1 MFCSREG
8 HDNTLAYIQRQ
19 LTFTILSAE
28 AVRTN
33 TFVNVRSL
41 VETRTTIKT
50 RVRVTNWHH
59 CWKRNVNKLMHGL
72 FEEHLAN
79 FSKDLLQPLS
89 YGSVIYTRWT
99 TFTLRSNTFVFYSLV
114 FFCCKYN
121 DNKLYNSTPNHS
133 WNIKIY
139 VHVYSHVDMLRET
152 LFSVGCRLPFASYV
166 SAYFIFLMP
175 YIGDCENQTEI
186 MSRKNHCILAAL
198 LSTSLTFA
206 VDSWKSR

>member
-8 HDNTLAYIQRQ
+8 YDNTLAYIQRQ

-59 CWKRNVNKLMHGL
+59 RWKRNVNKLMQGL
-72 FEEHLAN
+72 LEEHLAN
-79 FSKDLLQPLS
+79 FSKDLLQPLP

-99 TFTLRSNTFVFYSLV
+99 TFTLV
-114 FFCCKYN
+114 FFFA
-121 DNKLYNSTPNHS
+121 
-133 WNIKIY
+133 NIMIKNCIIVRQTIHEILKFMY
-139 VHVYSHVDMLRET
+139 M
-152 LFSVGCRLPFASYV
+152 
-166 SAYFIFLMP
+166 
-175 YIGDCENQTEI
+175 YIHMWIC
-186 MSRKNHCILAAL
+186 
-198 LSTSLTFA
+198 
-206 VDSWKSR
+206 

>member
-50 RVRVTNWHH
+50 RVRVTNWNH

-99 TFTLRSNTFVFYSLV
+99 MFTLRSNTFVFYSLV
-114 FFCCKYN
+114 FFFA
-121 DNKLYNSTPNHS
+121 
-133 WNIKIY
+133 NIMIINCIIVRQTIHEILKFMY
-139 VHVYSHVDMLRET
+139 M
-152 LFSVGCRLPFASYV
+152 
-166 SAYFIFLMP
+166 
-175 YIGDCENQTEI
+175 YIHMWIC
-186 MSRKNHCILAAL
+186 
-198 LSTSLTFA
+198 
-206 VDSWKSR
+206 

>member
-8 HDNTLAYIQRQ
+8 YDNTLAYIQRQ

-59 CWKRNVNKLMHGL
+59 RWERNVNKLMQGL
-72 FEEHLAN
+72 LEEDLAN
-79 FSKDLLQPLS
+79 FSKDLLQPLP

-99 TFTLRSNTFVFYSLV
+99 TFTLV
-114 FFCCKYN
+114 FFFCKYN
-121 DNKLYNSTPNHS
+121 DNKLYNSTPNHT

-152 LFSVGCRLPFASYV
+152 LFAVRCRLPFSSYV

-186 MSRKNHCILAAL
+186 ISRKNHCILAAL